1 MYVFR
6 KTTEL
11 IRLINRERSI
21 HRNVLIL
28 NSKLDDRYKSD
39 SICSHNQESVRSISL
54 IRLLDL
60 HDGSYGY
67 ANTIIIDEAQFFDD
81 LYDFVMKGL
90 SDNKRMIV
98 SGLNGDS
105 NQKSFGDIYRLY
117 PHMDSIQHLTA
128 LCYIC
133 KDGTPGIYSKK
144 INVQECD
151 SQTDIGSNDKYMA
164 VCRKCLKPR
173 EPLS

>member
-1 MYVFR
+1 MSLHLIVGCMFSG

-105 NQKSFGDIYRLY
+105 NQKSFGDIIVCIHIWIQFNILRHFVIFVKMVPRVSTRRKSMFKRVIVRRYRF
-117 PHMDSIQHLTA
+117 Q
-128 LCYIC
+128 
-133 KDGTPGIYSKK
+133 
-144 INVQECD
+144 
-151 SQTDIGSNDKYMA
+151 
-164 VCRKCLKPR
+164 
-173 EPLS
+173 

>member
-1 MYVFR
+1 MSLHLIVGCMFSG
-6 KTTEL
+6 KTSEL
-11 IRLINRERSI
+11 IRLIKRERSI

-28 NSKLDDRYKSD
+28 NSSLDNRYKMNA
-39 SICSHNQESVRSISL
+39 ICSHNQESIRSISL
-54 IRLLDL
+54 TRLLDL

-67 ANTIIIDEAQFFDD
+67 ANTIIIDEGQFFED

-90 SDNKRMIV
+90 SDNKRLIV

-105 NQKSFGDIYRLY
+105 NQQSFGDIYRLY

-133 KDGTPGIYSKK
+133 KDGSK
-144 INVQECD
+144 
-151 SQTDIGSNDKYMA
+151 DKYMA
-164 VCRKCLKPR
+164 VCRKCLQPR
-173 EPLS
+173 ETLS